1 MAEPFTLV
9 ATVHPAPGQA
19 KAALESYREVTP
31 LVHQEQ
37 GCELYAVHLSQDGET
52 IVVIERWTTHADLRA
67 HNEGAAIARLQQL
80 SGGLLAAPTDI
91 LLLDEVPLGDPTK
104 GTLT

>member
-19 KAALESYREVTP
+19 TAVLESYREVTP
-31 LVHQEQ
+31 LVHQER
-37 GCELYAVHLSQDGET
+37 GCELYAVHLSHDGDT
-52 IVVIERWTTHADLRA
+52 IVVIERWTTHADLQA

-80 SGGLLAAPTDI
+80 SGGLRAAPTDI